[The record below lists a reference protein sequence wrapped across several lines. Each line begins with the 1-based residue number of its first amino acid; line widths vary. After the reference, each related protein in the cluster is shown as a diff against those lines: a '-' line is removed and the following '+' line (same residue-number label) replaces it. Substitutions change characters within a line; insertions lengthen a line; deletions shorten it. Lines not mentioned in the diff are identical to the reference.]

1 MLLSTQ
7 SMHYPSCTS
16 GLRTVSLV
24 LSTQRVSRFPRRGHE
39 VAEARCGSRRLRS
52 DLVSVTAGD
61 RVGVSGWIL
70 IGVTV
75 DHGSSLVYL
84 RIGRIDL

>member
-1 MLLSTQ
+1 MLLFTQ

-39 VAEARCGSRRLRS
+39 VAEARCGRRRSRS
-52 DLVSVTAGD
+52 DLVSVTAGKD
-61 RVGVSGWIL
+61 H
-70 IGVTV
+70 GVTV
-75 DHGSSLVYL
+75 EDHGPPLVYI
-84 RIGRIDL
+84 RPGRSDL